1 MNGTIQKWGNSH
13 AVRLPKA
20 VLSAARFQENDLV
33 AFSAE
38 ENRIV
43 ITKLCRRHRTLKER
57 LASAPV
63 QPQAG
68 SIPPRNASSPFSHA
82 SALFVMFSAVALSCS
97 SSGNISHPAK
107 MFAIA

>member
-20 VLSAARFQENDLV
+20 VLSAACFQENDLV

-68 SIPPRNASSPFSHA
+68 KEAPVFEEWNTGEPSEGE
-82 SALFVMFSAVALSCS
+82 AL
-97 SSGNISHPAK
+97 
-107 MFAIA
+107 

>member
-1 MNGTIQKWGNSH
+1 MGMNGTIQKWGNIH

-68 SIPPRNASSPFSHA
+68 PVQLQAGKEAPVFEEWNTGEPSEGE
-82 SALFVMFSAVALSCS
+82 AL
-97 SSGNISHPAK
+97 
-107 MFAIA
+107 

>member
-63 QPQAG
+63 QLQAG
-68 SIPPRNASSPFSHA
+68 KEAPVFEEWNTGEPSEGE
-82 SALFVMFSAVALSCS
+82 AL
-97 SSGNISHPAK
+97 
-107 MFAIA
+107 

>member
-1 MNGTIQKWGNSH
+1 MGMNGTIQKWGNSH

-68 SIPPRNASSPFSHA
+68 PVQLQAGPVQLQAGKEAPVFEEWNTGEPSEGE
-82 SALFVMFSAVALSCS
+82 AL
-97 SSGNISHPAK
+97 
-107 MFAIA
+107 

>member
-1 MNGTIQKWGNSH
+1 MGMNGTIQKWGNSH

-63 QPQAG
+63 QLQAG
-68 SIPPRNASSPFSHA
+68 PVQLQAGKEAPVFEEWNTGEPSEGE
-82 SALFVMFSAVALSCS
+82 AL
-97 SSGNISHPAK
+97 
-107 MFAIA
+107 

>member
-63 QPQAG
+63 QLQAG
-68 SIPPRNASSPFSHA
+68 PVQLQAGKEAPVFEEWNTGEPSEGE
-82 SALFVMFSAVALSCS
+82 AL
-97 SSGNISHPAK
+97 
-107 MFAIA
+107 

>member
-68 SIPPRNASSPFSHA
+68 PVQLQAGPVQLQAGKEAPVFEEWNTGEPSEGE
-82 SALFVMFSAVALSCS
+82 AL
-97 SSGNISHPAK
+97 
-107 MFAIA
+107 